1 MSRYTRQC
9 HPKKGQ
15 MVKIIANEEL
25 LRDVGLE
32 SHYLRGKLTGKIVKI
47 TRSMHSTLYEVENDV
62 WNYVFFKFNFE
73 VIE

>member
-9 HPKKGQ
+9 PPKKGQ

-25 LRDVGLE
+25 LREVGLE
-32 SHYLRGKLTGKIVKI
+32 SYHLRGKLTGKIVKI
-47 TRSMHSTLYEVENDV
+47 TKSMYSTLYEVENDV
-62 WNYVFFKFNFE
+62 WNFTFFKFNFE